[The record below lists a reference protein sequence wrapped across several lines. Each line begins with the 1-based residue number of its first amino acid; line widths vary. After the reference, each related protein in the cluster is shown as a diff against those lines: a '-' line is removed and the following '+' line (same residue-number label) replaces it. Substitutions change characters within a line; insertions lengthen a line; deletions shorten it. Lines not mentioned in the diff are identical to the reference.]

1 MGIAVVVLVGT
12 VVIDLI
18 SKWFTDE
25 KQIWLTLG
33 ISFIVGII
41 LGIVLLKCI
50 DFTFFVVGA
59 ALGYVVGVFIYE
71 LIMLYVTWNAQIVY
85 WVTLGIF
92 IVDFGLLG
100 LWVEKMVTIVAT
112 SFIGAYAT
120 IRGISLLAGGFP
132 DVAKIF
138 DLIEQQEWE

>member
-1 MGIAVVVLVGT
+1 
-12 VVIDLI
+12 
-18 SKWFTDE
+18 
-25 KQIWLTLG
+25 
-33 ISFIVGII
+33 
-41 LGIVLLKCI
+41 
-50 DFTFFVVGA
+50 
-59 ALGYVVGVFIYE
+59 
-71 LIMLYVTWNAQIVY
+71 MLYVTWNAQIVY

-138 DLIEQQEWE
+138 DLIEQQEWEQLTEMTKSWALLYIGGWVILGLGSMVFQCKKDDGKSVRRNEEKNGYHKMNEE